1 MTESQT
7 GTSPKPDY
15 EHLLDVRDLQVEFR
29 MRAGVAKAI
38 NGVSFYLDEKET
50 LAILGESGSGKS
62 VTAQAIMGILDTPP
76 GYVTGGQALFQ
87 GADMLKMPMKARA
100 AMRGP
105 KISMIF
111 QDALSA
117 LNPVFPVGWQ
127 IAEMFRIHRK
137 TNSSD
142 AMKAAIS
149 LMEQVK
155 IPGAKQRASSYP
167 HQFSGGM
174 RQRIMIAMAIAL
186 DPWILIADEPTTA
199 LDVTV
204 QAQIMELLK
213 ELQDEHDMGLI
224 LITHDLGVVAN
235 VADRIA
241 VMYSGRLVETAEAA
255 PVYITPRHPYTRGL
269 LESLPRLDT
278 KRGETLPA
286 IGGLPP
292 SLLAMPAGCPFNPR
306 CKYAVDKCRQGDPP
320 PITELGPHWSA
331 ACWRVNDP
339 ELADF
344 KLTPAGGAA

>member
-1 MTESQT
+1 MTQPT
-7 GTSPKPDY
+7 DAQKPAYD
-15 EHLLDVRDLQVEFR
+15 HLLDVRDLQVEFR
-29 MRAGVAKAI
+29 MRSGIAKAI
-38 NGVSFYLDEKET
+38 NGVSFYLDENET

-76 GYVTGGQALFQ
+76 GFVTGGQALFQ
-87 GADMLKMPMKARA
+87 GVDMLKMPMKARA

-105 KISMIF
+105 KIAMIF

-127 IAEMFRIHRK
+127 IAEMFQIHHK
-137 TNSSD
+137 ANKSD
-142 AMKAAIS
+142 ATKAAIS

-155 IPGAKQRASSYP
+155 IPGARERFGAYP

-204 QAQIMELLK
+204 QAQIMALLK
-213 ELQDEHDMGLI
+213 ELQDKYGMALI

-241 VMYSGRLVETAEAA
+241 VMYAGRLVETAPVVPLYAA
-255 PVYITPRHPYTRGL
+255 PRHPYTQGL

-278 KRGETLPA
+278 KLGETLPA

-306 CKYAVDKCRQGDPP
+306 CKYAIDQCRQGDPP
-320 PITELGPHWSA
+320 PITLLEGDRAA

-339 ELADF
+339 ELTEF
-344 KLTPAGGAA
+344 KLAPVGGAA